1 VILCEIYCPLLIT
14 GAYFIQSPNLEAAME
29 HQDNPDM
36 MQQLWYFFQLIENKF
51 KSDNG
56 TPIESITITREE
68 FLRIFPEFKDKI

>member
-1 VILCEIYCPLLIT
+1 
-14 GAYFIQSPNLEAAME
+14 ME

-56 TPIESITITREE
+56 TPVERITITREE
-68 FLRIFPEFKDKI
+68 FLRIFPEFKNKI

>member
-1 VILCEIYCPLLIT
+1 
-14 GAYFIQSPNLEAAME
+14 ME

-51 KSDNG
+51 KSGNG
-56 TPIESITITREE
+56 ISVERITITREE